1 MKINTVLDSGAAIQS
16 SHALHSHEE
25 IHIPDAVVGEKTP
38 GVCTI
43 VVSESACDRTS
54 NAGERPFENIL
65 VKQIFV
71 LFLLNPYPE

>member
-1 MKINTVLDSGAAIQS
+1 MKINTVLDSGAVVQS

-25 IHIPDAVVGEKTP
+25 FHIRDGFAGEKAP

-54 NAGERPFENIL
+54 NAGESPF
-65 VKQIFV
+65 
-71 LFLLNPYPE
+71 